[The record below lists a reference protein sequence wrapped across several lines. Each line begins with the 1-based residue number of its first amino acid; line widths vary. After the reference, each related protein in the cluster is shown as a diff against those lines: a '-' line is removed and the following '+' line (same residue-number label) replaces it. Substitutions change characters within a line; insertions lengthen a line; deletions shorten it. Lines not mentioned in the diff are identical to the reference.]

1 MASTA
6 TTYSGR
12 PARRR
17 NHVTDTRLRRPRHES
32 QTAHRR
38 DTSRP
43 RSRRAGGDVRREA
56 SVSTQLVEVSKAS
69 AGLISDLAARLHAI
83 AMALFKR
90 RSALTRPS
98 VLEHRR
104 GAADCPR
111 FPALEGSRRPRVGH
125 LRAATQVSTLV
136 GHVSRETRRETT
148 RCARVRWDIS
158 CAGEDSIEVGPDN
171 AATAYM
177 APAYG
182 SLTPPDQPA
191 RTSTAV
197 RCVAT
202 RQE

>member
-1 MASTA
+1 M
-6 TTYSGR
+6 
-12 PARRR
+12 
-17 NHVTDTRLRRPRHES
+17 TDTRLRRPRHES

-69 AGLISDLAARLHAI
+69 AGLISDLATRLHAI
-83 AMALFKR
+83 AIALFKR

-98 VLEHRR
+98 VLKHREVLQTAHGSPHWREAVGR
-104 GAADCPR
+104 GSAT
-111 FPALEGSRRPRVGH
+111 FGRP
-125 LRAATQVSTLV
+125 TQVSTLV

-182 SLTPPDQPA
+182 SLTPPDRPPENVN
-191 RTSTAV
+191 RSTL
-197 RCVAT
+197 RAT